1 MFELEKYATTMI
13 GSVPYASPDDAFAAL
28 DEWPL
33 SIPAWPQ
40 LPKRSFRE
48 AMIPQYAERFPGIT
62 FEDAE
67 GKVFV
72 DLSKDLL
79 NDIAAF
85 YENALAGSTDPFA
98 ITEEH
103 ALGLHAFIDR
113 LAESGTR
120 LPLVK
125 GQVTGPFTFG
135 LGLNDQDLKPVWFDP
150 EYRDVVLKGLTMK
163 ALWQVGEL
171 SKLAENVIIFFDE
184 PILSALGTPA
194 YISVQD
200 EDVVSALN
208 EVINAVQAKGAK
220 IGVHCCG
227 NMDWSL
233 LARTDVDIM
242 SFDAYFYGEKLALY
256 PKEID
261 AHLAKGGYLAW
272 GIVPT
277 AGHTA
282 EEVPVDDETVDSLKK
297 RLDDLLALFV
307 AKGVNAERLRER
319 MILTTSCGMGT
330 LTVDNAAKVLELLA
344 GLRDAISHPNS

>member
-1 MFELEKYATTMI
+1 MFAIDKHSTTMI
-13 GSVPYASPDDAFAAL
+13 GSVPYKSSDDTFAAL

-48 AMIPQYAERFPGIT
+48 TMIPQYAEGFPGIT
-62 FEDAE
+62 FDETE
-67 GKVFV
+67 KRVFV
-72 DLSKDLL
+72 DTSRDLL
-79 NDIAAF
+79 GDIGTF
-85 YENALAGSTDPFA
+85 YENALAENTAPFA
-98 ITEEH
+98 VSEEH
-103 ALGLHAFIDR
+103 ALGLHAFLDR
-113 LAESGTR
+113 LRKNGGR
-120 LPLVK
+120 LPIIK

-135 LGLNDQDLKPVWFDP
+135 LGLNDQDLKAVWFDP

-163 ALWQVGEL
+163 ALWQFDEL
-171 SKLAENVIIFFDE
+171 SKLAEKVIIFFDE

-194 YISVQD
+194 YMSVQD
-200 EDVVSALN
+200 EDVIAALN
-208 EVINAVQAKGAK
+208 EVINAVQAKGAAV
-220 IGVHCCG
+220 GVHCCG

-282 EEVPVDDETVDSLKK
+282 GETPADNETVDSLQKK
-297 RLDDLLALFV
+297 LGDLLALFV
-307 AKGVNAERLRER
+307 GKGVDEDHLRNR
-319 MILTTSCGMGT
+319 MILTPSCGMGT
-330 LTVDNAAKVLELLA
+330 LTPESTAKVLELLA
-344 GLRDAISHPNS
+344 GLNAVTSA